1 MCDPLIILGGYSN
14 DRDEAYLSGSG
25 NTKNDIETYEN
36 TNEKWKIYRWKIIDV
51 KIEAQRNAQFC
62 KIIDDHYANV
72 LLLHD
77 ASLNKLETREVLG
90 KYEFRTATIRM
101 TVSLP
106 PPHTPV
112 SANSQPIRDV
122 WGFSSKQVS
131 PETAK
136 LEN

>member
-1 MCDPLIILGGYSN
+1 MIETRLIY
-14 DRDEAYLSGSG
+14 RDLEIRKMIYTKIR
-25 NTKNDIETYEN
+25 TKN
-36 TNEKWKIYRWKIIDV
+36 EKLIDV

-122 WGFSSKQVS
+122 
-131 PETAK
+131 
-136 LEN
+136 

>member
-1 MCDPLIILGGYSN
+1 M
-14 DRDEAYLSGSG
+14 
-25 NTKNDIETYEN
+25 KNNNGDTEERTVLE
-36 TNEKWKIYRWKIIDV
+36 
-51 KIEAQRNAQFC
+51 
-62 KIIDDHYANV
+62 IIDDHCAT

-90 KYEFRTATIRM
+90 KYEFQTATIRM
-101 TVSLP
+101 TVSLL
-106 PPHTPV
+106 PHTLV
-112 SANSQPIRDV
+112 SSNSQSIRDV